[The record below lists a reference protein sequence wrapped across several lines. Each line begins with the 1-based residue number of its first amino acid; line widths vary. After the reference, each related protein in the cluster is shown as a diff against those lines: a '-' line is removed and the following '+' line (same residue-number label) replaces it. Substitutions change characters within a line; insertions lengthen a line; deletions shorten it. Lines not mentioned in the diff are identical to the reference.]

1 MRLWV
6 SCLFN
11 PSVLLYNSV
20 FFIVNGVQYSNCSNG
35 AIRLT
40 GGSNGYEGRVEI
52 CANGV
57 WGSFCDRYW
66 DSSVASAVCQQLGY
80 EGQYGLDSLRPPNVN
95 YRFFIYNQFLFWSWD

>member
-1 MRLWV
+1 MAIFPATAKPPTLNHRQIFRIYGIIT
-6 SCLFN
+6 LF
-11 PSVLLYNSV
+11 

-57 WGSFCDRYW
+57 WGSFCDHEW
-66 DSSVASAVCQQLGY
+66 DSRVASAICQQLGY
-80 EGQYGLDSLRPPNVN
+80 VGQYD
-95 YRFFIYNQFLFWSWD
+95 